1 MKNKPVV
8 LLPLALAT
16 SLVGTQLIS
25 YVFIHILSF
34 SYTAYFLSA
43 LLYAGISYLLFR
55 YTEVAKYRLLIAIF
69 ACTPIWLVVLI
80 ELVEYFFLNVPS
92 NIVLSFKRTV
102 ILLVPYLL
110 MLYILERNKRLFYVL
125 SVFIFVVLFAY
136 NFIEG
141 KEEFKS
147 SIETHPS
154 HSTYHSVS
162 NIYRDSVL
170 STNKDNVL
178 ILESIQPKKH
188 LVLTFSS
195 YVCSPCIRLK
205 KNLLSISPESID
217 SALVINVLTAKDSS
231 TYVKYIERY
240 PNVEGRYITI
250 LDADSALYKSFKI
263 EYFPQTYLVDKQGN
277 IVWWYSGFNRNDN
290 LWFAD
295 ELKKRIAALPD

>member
-1 MKNKPVV
+1 
-8 LLPLALAT
+8 
-16 SLVGTQLIS
+16 LIN
-25 YVFIHILSF
+25 YLFITFLGF
-34 SYTAYFLSA
+34 SYTAIFLDT
-43 LLYAGISYLLFR
+43 LLYTAISYWLFR
-55 YTEVAKYRLLIAIF
+55 YTDIIKFRILIIII
-69 ACTPIWLVVLI
+69 ACTPFWLVILI
-80 ELVEYFFLNVPS
+80 DLYEYLYLHIRYDISISLPRLFIVISLVIFL
-92 NIVLSFKRTV
+92 L
-102 ILLVPYLL
+102 YLL
-110 MLYILERNKRLFYVL
+110 ERRKKVFFTFSIVTFLTLIL
-125 SVFIFVVLFAY
+125 Y
-136 NFIEG
+136 NFIQS
-141 KEEFKS
+141 KEEFRN

-154 HSTYHSVS
+154 HNTYHSVS

-250 LDADSALYKSFKI
+250 LDADSSLYKSFKI